1 MGIQKRSFLV
11 TIPSYYIKK
20 KFDNFFHKMVLGKRF
35 VLKHHFDGM
44 PKPEDFD
51 LVQENLPPLKE
62 GEILIESLYLTVDPY
77 MRVYT
82 KRSNPPYTMIGQN
95 VAKIIESKD
104 PEYPKDSIVL
114 TKSGWVKTGI
124 VQTSGSLG
132 GFGIKANQLVD
143 KVPDLPP
150 GLSQSVLLGVCGMP
164 GCTAYFGFL
173 EICQPKAGETV
184 VVNGAA
190 GAVGSLVGQIAKIKG
205 CHVIGFAGSDEKC
218 KTLLN
223 KYGFDKAY
231 NYKKTTVQDALK
243 DGAPNGIDCFFDNVG
258 GEDAAVVINSM
269 NEFGRVSCCGAIS
282 VYNDI
287 DHEWPRVPMTTHSF
301 VFSQLKMEGF
311 LVTRWLPRWEEAIG
325 CMAQWIMEGKIKTP
339 QTVVEG
345 FEKMPDALIGL
356 FTGANKGK
364 MVVKA

>member
-1 MGIQKRSFLV
+1 
-11 TIPSYYIKK
+11 
-20 KFDNFFHKMVLGKRF
+20 MVLGKRF

-51 LVQENLPPLKE
+51 LVQEKLPPLKE

-82 KRSNPPYTMIGQN
+82 KRMNPPYTMIGQN

-143 KVPDLPP
+143 KVPDLPS
-150 GLSQSVLLGVCGMP
+150 GLSQSLLLGVCGMP

-173 EICQPKAGETV
+173 EICQPKSGETV

-218 KTLLN
+218 QTLLN

-231 NYKKTTVQDALK
+231 NYKKTSVQDALK
-243 DGAPNGIDCFFDNVG
+243 DGAPNGVDCFFDNVG
-258 GEDAAVVINSM
+258 GEDAAVIINSM

-282 VYNDI
+282 VYNESEKALPKI
-287 DHEWPRVPMTTHSF
+287 STTSQTI
-301 VFSQLKMEGF
+301 VFRQLTVQGF
-311 LVTRWLPRWEEAIG
+311 IVSRWKSRYPEAIKQ
-325 CMAQWIMEGKIKTP
+325 MAQWIQEGKIKYDETIID
-339 QTVVEG
+339 G
-345 FEKMPDALIGL
+345 FEKMPEAFIGL
-356 FTGANKGK
+356 LTGSNLGK
-364 MVVKA
+364 MIVKAWKNSNVMI

>member
-1 MGIQKRSFLV
+1 
-11 TIPSYYIKK
+11 
-20 KFDNFFHKMVLGKRF
+20 
-35 VLKHHFDGM
+35 
-44 PKPEDFD
+44 
-51 LVQENLPPLKE
+51 
-62 GEILIESLYLTVDPY
+62 

-82 KRSNPPYTMIGQN
+82 KRMNPPYTMIGQN

-150 GLSQSVLLGVCGMP
+150 GLSQSLLLGVCGMP

-173 EICQPKAGETV
+173 EICQPKSGETV

-218 KTLLN
+218 EWLTKEL
-223 KYGFDKAY
+223 GFDKAY
-231 NYKKTTVQDALK
+231 NYKTTDVDKVLK
-243 DGAPNGIDCFFDNVG
+243 EGAPDGVDCFFDNVG
-258 GEDAAVVINSM
+258 GIDATKIINNHM
-269 NEFGRVSCCGAIS
+269 NTFGRISGCGAIS
-282 VYNDI
+282 GYNAT
-287 DHEWPRVPMTTHSF
+287 EPLLVPSTQGAM
-301 VFSQLKMEGF
+301 VFKQLRHEGF
-311 LVTRWLPRWEEAIG
+311 IVSRWLPRWFEGIQQ
-325 CMAQWIMEGKIKTP
+325 MAQWIKEGKVKTEE
-339 QTVVEG
+339 TVVDG
-345 FEKMPDALIGL
+345 FEKMPEA
-356 FTGANKGK
+356 
-364 MVVKA
+364 